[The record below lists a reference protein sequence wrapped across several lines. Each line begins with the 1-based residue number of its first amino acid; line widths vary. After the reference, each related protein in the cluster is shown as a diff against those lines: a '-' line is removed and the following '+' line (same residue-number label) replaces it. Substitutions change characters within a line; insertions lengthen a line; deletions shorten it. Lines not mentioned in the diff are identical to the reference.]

1 MKVII
6 VNTSEKT
13 GGAAVA
19 SRRLMDALNN
29 NGVKAMMLVR
39 DKETERVTVS
49 ALPGRRLQQWNFYW
63 ERLVIFLRNLLHSVD
78 NSGMISSS
86 EKSTDCIK
94 RT

>member
-63 ERLVIFLRNLLHSVD
+63 ERLVIFLRNRFSRSHLFEIDIANLSLIH
-78 NSGMISSS
+78 I
-86 EKSTDCIK
+86 
-94 RT
+94 